1 MLQDNFLRQKEF
13 WYKLAIFSSLL
24 IAVFLT
30 MEIWILLILSIAFA
44 FILNPL
50 VDLFT
55 NFTIGERELHLPRV
69 LAIIISFV
77 VAAIIIA
84 LCIFLIAVPLL
95 EEINHLVKNMP
106 LINKALK
113 EFILDI
119 QHYLPPDVNNY
130 INQYLNSM
138 ETYVVRLLN
147 QIVKFILSF
156 LSNAIQIIVVP
167 VFTFYFLKDYLRIK
181 TSIINILP
189 QKSKEE
195 VNQYLNE
202 LAHMLS
208 AYVRGM
214 FKLSCIAAVVLS
226 AATYLMSI
234 PYPLVL
240 GLLAG
245 ISETLPIIGPIM
257 SLIPAIILALIYAP
271 DMPLRVA
278 LFYAIYYLIDSNVTV
293 PKVMGDE
300 INLHPIAII
309 FSLLI
314 ASKLFGILGM
324 IFAVPATAFLK
335 LSFEYIFMKDR

>member
-1 MLQDNFLRQKEF
+1 MQD
-13 WYKLAIFSSLL
+13 WSS
-24 IAVFLT
+24 
-30 MEIWILLILSIAFA
+30 
-44 FILNPL
+44 
-50 VDLFT
+50 
-55 NFTIGERELHLPRV
+55 
-69 LAIIISFV
+69 
-77 VAAIIIA
+77 
-84 LCIFLIAVPLL
+84 
-95 EEINHLVKNMP
+95 
-106 LINKALK
+106 
-113 EFILDI
+113 
-119 QHYLPPDVNNY
+119 
-130 INQYLNSM
+130 
-138 ETYVVRLLN
+138 
-147 QIVKFILSF
+147 
-156 LSNAIQIIVVP
+156 
-167 VFTFYFLKDYLRIK
+167 
-181 TSIINILP
+181 
-189 QKSKEE
+189 
-195 VNQYLNE
+195 
-202 LAHMLS
+202 MLS

-257 SLIPAIILALIYAP
+257 SLIPAIILALIYVP

-335 LSFEYIFMKDR
+335 LSFEYIFMKDG